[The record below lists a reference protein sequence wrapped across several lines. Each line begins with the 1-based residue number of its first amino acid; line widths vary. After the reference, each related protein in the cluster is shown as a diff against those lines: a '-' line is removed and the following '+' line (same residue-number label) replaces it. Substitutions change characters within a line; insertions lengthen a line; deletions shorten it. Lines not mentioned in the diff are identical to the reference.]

1 MSAEQNMEETIDD
14 MEESSD
20 DPQTLQSFGQKCEV
34 KTLYK
39 TKSTCDCCIS
49 WVDRKPA
56 TDDPQKHRQVKEE
69 HDGFALLKRK
79 QPHGSSGWITHSV
92 VINSPH
98 IKARLAPIFQ
108 DYQGVNPY
116 AVDLEFE
123 APFIPLLHRRE
134 EIFQAERD
142 ETDGLARQ
150 HLALL
155 RNFLKLE
162 LADSERFLNQFKST
176 HLLEFQQIPLVF
188 IPGEVIIQN
197 KDGRVSAAILMQ
209 VSKSE
214 FYYPQRYELR
224 VRYLQWNGK
233 KCGYTTTRWEIDY
246 FQGSQKLNDMPIFPL
261 RIAPNRT
268 GIEASLID
276 RGRKFHELCGQ
287 HLRQFA
293 GIMRV
298 KEEGERVTTAKFL
311 HVSILLSPVLCYN

>member
-1 MSAEQNMEETIDD
+1 

-20 DPQTLQSFGQKCEV
+20 HPQTLQSFEQNCEV
-34 KTLYK
+34 KNLYK
-39 TKSTCDCCIS
+39 SKSACECCIS

-56 TDDPQKHRQVKEE
+56 TDDPQKSRQVREE
-69 HDGFALLKRK
+69 HNGFALLDRK
-79 QPHGSSGWITHSV
+79 QPHGSSGWTTHSI

-116 AVDLEFE
+116 AISLEFKT
-123 APFIPLLHRRE
+123 PFIPLLHRRE

-155 RNFLKLE
+155 RNFLKQE
-162 LADSERFLNQFKST
+162 LSDSERFLNQFKST

-188 IPGEVIIQN
+188 IPGEVIIKN
-197 KDGRVSAAILMQ
+197 KDGRVSAAILLQ
-209 VSKSE
+209 GSE
-214 FYYPQRYELR
+214 ESGHYCPQRSYELQ

-298 KEEGERVTTAKFL
+298 EDEGDMFATAKFL
-311 HVSILLSPVLCYN
+311 HVSILL